1 MDFLKFKF
9 KKDFILLGYREN
21 SYTDKKGN
29 LVEQYIFNIA
39 YEYEKYRGLATG
51 QAYISKDAVKD
62 ITLDDKI
69 EKVIFESTCSYN
81 KKLKRLYIEKI
92 DSIKDERGALVCGL

>member
-1 MDFLKFKF
+1 MDFLKFTF

-21 SYTDKKGN
+21 SYTNSKGE

-39 YEYEKYRGLATG
+39 YEYDKYRGLAIG

-92 DSIKDERGALVCGL
+92 DSIKDERGALICGL